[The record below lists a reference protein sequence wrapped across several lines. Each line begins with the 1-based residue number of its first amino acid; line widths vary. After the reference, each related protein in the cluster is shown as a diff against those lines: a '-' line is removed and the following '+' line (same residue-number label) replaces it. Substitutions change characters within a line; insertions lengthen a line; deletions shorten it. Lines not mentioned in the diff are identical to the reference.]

1 MAKSIRF
8 FLVIENKQ
16 EEQQRALTAIEK
28 MFPMTGK
35 ATNFGSFDRPDYWWR
50 HTEDEDSLTVVWLAK
65 TMVGFREVLRQTLG
79 QIRLTVVK
87 RENVLIVTDLM
98 FPCVEGNPE
107 MPNGVSVVLA
117 AIKEELV
124 VAVCTDTNHHD
135 AQFFQDLHPML
146 SDKAAYVIPYCMDAK
161 DWDKAVSGV
170 LQVRKEFEDLR

>member
-8 FLVIENKQ
+8 FLVIENKR
-16 EEQQRALTAIEK
+16 EEQARALAAIELK
-28 MFPMTGK
+28 FPPKGE

-50 HTEDEDSLTVVWLAK
+50 HTEDENSLTVVWLAK
-65 TMVGFREVLRQTLG
+65 TMSGFREVLRKALE
-79 QIRLTVVK
+79 QIRLTVMK
-87 RENVLIVTDLM
+87 REDVFLMTDLM

-146 SDKAAYVIPYCMDAK
+146 SEKAAYTIPYCMDAK
-161 DWDKAVSGV
+161 DWDKAVDGV
-170 LQVRKEFEDLR
+170 LQVRKEMEDLR

>member
-8 FLVIENKQ
+8 FLIIEDKQ
-16 EEQQRALTAIEK
+16 EEQERALSAIDK
-28 MFPMTGK
+28 TSPPQGDP
-35 ATNFGSFDRPDYWWR
+35 TNFGSFDQPDYWWR
-50 HTEDEDSLTVVWLAK
+50 HTEDTGSLTVVWLAK
-65 TMVGFREVLRQTLG
+65 TMVGFREVLRKTLE

-87 RENVLIVTDLM
+87 REDVLTITDLM

-146 SDKAAYVIPYCMDAK
+146 SEKAAYAIPYCMDAK
-161 DWDKAVSGV
+161 DWGKAVAGV
-170 LQVRKEFEDLR
+170 LQVRKAFEDLR